1 MKQMFR
7 MAVLGC
13 LILLVVA
20 LAKLDPGAMVPD
32 KRGKSL
38 KRWMKGHITD
48 PKVEMM
54 GFSES
59 RMLWDRAYQVGWMR
73 GKNSHDVTVM
83 TIYVFEVTTGQVQEI
98 VNGWSSRDFIA
109 MKQVELQGMGATL
122 QGQKAGELQRFCNE
136 MGIPIE
142 RES

>member
-32 KRGKSL
+32 KRGQSL